1 MDNNKKRDERPLA
14 YPQPTKT
21 DEQLKNQ
28 PEFIDQEPERFH
40 KEISDIPATEHEE
53 DEDRELGGEG

>member
-1 MDNNKKRDERPLA
+1 MDKNKKRDERPLA

-28 PEFIDQEPERFH
+28 PEFIDQEPGDFH
-40 KEISDIPATEHEE
+40 KEISDIPANEQEEE
-53 DEDRELGGEG
+53 DDMELGGEG